1 MAIDIA
7 FTADTSKVIKGT
19 KDMGDAL
26 EKVSDEL
33 GDLGKDAKSLDE
45 KVSDTFRNMGK
56 DAKKAGDDIGDAVKD
71 GTRKASEGLDEMKAE
86 SAGTAREAAASFS
99 SIEDSADVLQEVL
112 ANAFAGFGP
121 AGMAAGV
128 LAAAGIGLVFSQLQ
142 GNAEKINE
150 NKDKMLSL
158 AQSIKDNGGVLEEAD
173 YISQM
178 EEYGYAIQ
186 DTKEWWELFQDDAVS
201 GFEQLRDLAKETG
214 MSTRDIFRGG
224 FGNREE
230 AQQTLDGV
238 NKRLEELKEK
248 KEAVY
253 NLQGS
258 ILSAPET
265 EELDSLERTKTLIED
280 NIQAQKDAEMVDR
293 IRRGGVESLTDAQ
306 EDQREVLRK
315 GAEAQKEAKEN
326 EADLARYVQGTAEY
340 YRDQAAAIEEATD
353 ALKGSITTEL
363 DYMDANHALGKQ
375 LLESG
380 NAWDINTEKGRDN
393 RRAVVEVADGI
404 EAMAK
409 ASLDAGTPIADVTAK
424 FEDQKRALVEQVLPA
439 FQGNRDAAQA
449 YIDTLLKVPPVTKTK
464 VELDKEEAERRLRE
478 LTSPKGIPMHVTVDG
493 TAVENYFISQQG
505 RKIFVD
511 VAPRG
516 GGQAIALP

>member
-1 MAIDIA
+1 LAIDIA
-7 FTADTSKVIKGT
+7 FTADTSKVIRET
-19 KDMGDAL
+19 KNMGDAL
-26 EKVSDEL
+26 EKVSEEL

-71 GTRKASEGLDEMKAE
+71 GTRKAGEGLDEMKAE

-121 AGMAAGV
+121 AGMAAGI

-150 NKDKMLSL
+150 NKDKMLAL

-214 MSTRDIFRGG
+214 LSTRDIFRGG

-230 AQQTLDGV
+230 AQKTLDGV
-238 NKRLEELKEK
+238 NKRLDELKEK

-253 NLQGS
+253 NLSGS

-306 EDQREVLRK
+306 EDNREVLRR
-315 GAEAQKEAKEN
+315 GAEAQEEAKEN
-326 EADLARYVQGTAEY
+326 EADLQRYVQGTTEH

-363 DYMDANHALGKQ
+363 DYLDAKDDLTKKLA
-375 LLESG
+375 ESG
-380 NAWDINTEKGRDN
+380 NAWDVNTAKGREN
-393 RRAVVEVADGI
+393 QRAVLDIANGI
-404 EAMAK
+404 EDMAK
-409 ASLDAGTPIADVTAK
+409 KALESGTPIAEVTAK
-424 FEDQKRALVEQVLPA
+424 FDEQKRMLVDQVLPA
-439 FQGNRDAAQA
+439 FQGNRDAAQQ
-449 YIDTLLKVPPVTKTK
+449 YIDKILAIPPVTKTK
-464 VELDKEEAERRLRE
+464 VELDKEQAERDLAALR
-478 LTSPKGIPMHVTVDG
+478 SPKGIPMHVTVDG